1 MISAYSGRGGSF
13 VNAQLLYGT
22 RIIALNLIDAKLQ
35 KLFQPLFQTTM
46 SHHVHTAAR
55 KSFIASTI
63 CCVINDWCKRCFSS
77 RATTK
82 FVCCFDAGINTEH
95 KAGIQLH

>member
-1 MISAYSGRGGSF
+1 MC
-13 VNAQLLYGT
+13 NYGT
-22 RIIALNLIDAKLQ
+22 RIIALNLIDAKIQ
-35 KLFQPLFQTTM
+35 KFQTTK

-63 CCVINDWCKRCFSS
+63 CCVINDWRKRCFSS

-82 FVCCFDAGINTEH
+82 
-95 KAGIQLH
+95 